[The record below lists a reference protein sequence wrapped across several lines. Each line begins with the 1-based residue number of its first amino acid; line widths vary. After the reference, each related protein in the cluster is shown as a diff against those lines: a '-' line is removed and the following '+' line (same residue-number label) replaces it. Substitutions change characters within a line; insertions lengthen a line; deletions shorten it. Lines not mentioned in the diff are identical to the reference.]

1 MTQRTGLTL
10 LLALALLLPAALVPV
25 GGCRQDL
32 GITNST
38 GSKGHVVR
46 VRIYEGRDRVSLAAT
61 HAPSIR
67 VGEQRPLTLNF
78 PKDTPVAVSLV
89 GGQWVV
95 GNQTLGKGEMTI
107 EPARV
112 GSVTVDG
119 QPYRGKFRL
128 VAVGTAGRFDVVN
141 DVDVEGYLM
150 GVVAKEMLA
159 NWDEE
164 AYKAQAIVARTYA
177 LYEQRTSSRGSHWD
191 LFPDVRSQVYGGM
204 NAETTKSRAAVE
216 ATSGIVVASGEP
228 GKEKIFPAY
237 FSSCC
242 GGITQSAVDA
252 FGYDQPHI
260 AALADQNV
268 GTLCSASTRFNW
280 GPVVV
285 PKEEL
290 TRRFKLFGTRRTT
303 APGDQWAALSTIWN
317 VASVDVA
324 PQGINASGRPVR
336 FIVTDAR
343 GTKFAFS
350 GEDLRVAINTGAP
363 KDNTVYSSFFK
374 IVNDVDSVRFVEGRG
389 WGHGV
394 GMCQWCAQSRA
405 LQGMLHEDIVL
416 AAFRMAKLV
425 KAY

>member
-10 LLALALLLPAALVPV
+10 LLALALLVPGALLPV
-25 GGCRQDL
+25 GGCRQDV
-32 GITNST
+32 T
-38 GSKGHVVR
+38 GGANPGNRNPIVR
-46 VRIYEGRDRVSLAAT
+46 VRIFDGRDRVALAASQSPT
-61 HAPSIR
+61 VR
-67 VGEQRPLTLNF
+67 VGEQPPVTLNL
-78 PKDTPVAVSLV
+78 PKNSAVPVSLV
-89 GGQWVV
+89 NGQWQV
-95 GNQTLGKGEMTI
+95 GNQALGKGELTI
-107 EPARV
+107 EPARA
-112 GSVTVDG
+112 GTVTIDG

-128 VAVGTAGRFDVVN
+128 VVVGSVGRFDVVN
-141 DVDVEGYLM
+141 DVDVESYLM
-150 GVVAKEMLA
+150 GVVAREMLA

-191 LFPDVRSQVYGGM
+191 LFPDERSQVYGGIG
-204 NAETTKSRAAVE
+204 AETAKSRAAVE
-216 ATSGIVVASGEP
+216 ATAGIVVASGEP

-252 FGYDQPHI
+252 FGYEQPHI

-268 GTLCSASTRFNW
+268 GTLCSASPRFNW

-285 PKEEL
+285 RKDEL
-290 TRRFKLFGTRRTT
+290 TRRFKLFGSRRTS
-303 APGDQWAALSTIWN
+303 APGDQWAALSTMWN
-317 VASVDVA
+317 VANVDVA
-324 PQGINASGRPVR
+324 PQGINPSGRPVR

-343 GTKFAFS
+343 GMKFAFS

-363 KDNTVYSSFFK
+363 RDNTVYSSFFK
-374 IVNDVDSVRFVEGRG
+374 IVNDVDAVRFVDGHG

-405 LQGMLHEDIVL
+405 RQGMLHEDIVL
-416 AAFRMAKLV
+416 AAFRMARLV